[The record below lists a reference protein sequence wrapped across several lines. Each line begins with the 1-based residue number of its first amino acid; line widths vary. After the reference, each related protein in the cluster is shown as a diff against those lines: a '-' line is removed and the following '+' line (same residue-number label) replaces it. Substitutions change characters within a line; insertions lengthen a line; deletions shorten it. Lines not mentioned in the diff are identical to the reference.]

1 MWQILHWVESSLIA
15 FQGLTLLDL
24 APMLL
29 LAIVGVLAL
38 GAARG
43 LALGPRVLALVGVPP
58 SGRA

>member
-1 MWQILHWVESSLIA
+1 MIA